1 MKILFVKP
9 LSRFA
14 IEVGFDD
21 RAHGVVDLAD
31 IARRGVFSHWLKEG
45 VFESVKI
52 TSSGAL
58 ESEGAA

>member
-21 RAHGVVDLAD
+21 GAHGVVDLAD
-31 IARRGVFSHWLKEG
+31 IAGRGVLA
-45 VFESVKI
+45 
-52 TSSGAL
+52 SG
-58 ESEGAA
+58 